1 MRQVQLDT
9 REAARLTIQ
18 EVLLFWEKAKI
29 PTKYIKD
36 CIAKIEKLYDVW
48 RKLQKNATR
57 SASAAQNEKVEAF
70 KSILG
75 ELFDVAHQDALE
87 KTTKDKQLLLL
98 QRQKGRPGCMWGV
111 DMKFLKAEQ
120 RREKRRAS
128 ELARLEKS

>member
-36 CIAKIEKLYDVW
+36 CIEKLEKLYDVW

-75 ELFDVAHQDALE
+75 DLFDVTHQDALE
-87 KTTKDKQLLLL
+87 KKLPKKINSFCYF
-98 QRQKGRPGCMWGV
+98 KGKNDVLAAWGGGL
-111 DMKFLKAEQ
+111 KRNFLNQNNEKK
-120 RREKRRAS
+120 RDEKRR
-128 ELARLEKS
+128 LQD